1 MKTILKD
8 FTPEEKK
15 AFIEKIKA
23 EKIKEITD
31 NKIIKK

>member
-15 AFIEKIKA
+15 AFIDKIKA
-23 EKIKEITD
+23 EKIKESQD
-31 NKIIKK
+31 NKIVNK